1 MHNLIFVKEGLLFFA
16 QTSRKKDFPMG
27 QKGSSNMRME
37 WELGR
42 GEFSNVTCDINMIY
56 DKTRF
61 PQKLACLNV
70 CPQRP
75 RLEFRLSGGGKSN
88 FLCYFHGGVAK

>member
-1 MHNLIFVKEGLLFFA
+1 MHRRAE
-16 QTSRKKDFPMG
+16 KKDFPMG

-61 PQKLACLNV
+61 PPKARLLKCLSSETTAGISAL
-70 CPQRP
+70 R
-75 RLEFRLSGGGKSN
+75 RGEK
-88 FLCYFHGGVAK
+88 